1 MNGAGL
7 VDIISLQALFAG
19 PCLLDFVVFRD
30 GGTGKRHWT
39 TALVLNGVA
48 QLQVFS

>member
-7 VDIISLQALFAG
+7 VDIISLQASFAG
-19 PCLLDFVVFRD
+19 PYLLDFVIRD
-30 GGTGKRHWT
+30 GRTGKRHWT